1 MLKISYLD
9 WQKKNQKKIQLK
21 NNHKENKKKINSRNK
36 IIEKKRRKMSK
47 TKQKIFQK
55 MKIMMSKNIKILF
68 IVIHIPSQ
76 SRKDWIKFIF
86 FYFTRPNSK
95 RIKI

>member
-1 MLKISYLD
+1 
-9 WQKKNQKKIQLK
+9 
-21 NNHKENKKKINSRNK
+21 
-36 IIEKKRRKMSK
+36 MSK
-47 TKQKIFQK
+47 TKRKIFQK

-76 SRKDWIKFIF
+76 LRKDWIKFIF
-86 FYFTRPNSK
+86 FYFTRTNSK